1 MLMKDKDILS
11 SKAGEEKKEEI
22 PQKPKINKKNM
33 KSAWGDAFDYYIRG
47 ITEKYLRFYGRATRL
62 EFFGFVVANCVMFFV
77 MYLLGVYINNSM
89 IAYYYLGAVSI
100 PSVGVLVRR
109 FHDINKKALLFLIL
123 GVVFLL
129 SSIFIGFGALVL
141 ILVWYVFVFK
151 LLLNKS
157 YEGDG
162 LYGAPNDNDE
172 IYDEDNEL
180 IIKKFFNL
188 SLIFSIFIIVMTG
201 LEFDNWKTQN
211 DQKQTINIIK
221 EDVVNMGLAKGL
233 SQKEIDKAL
242 SDMISHLRKI
252 EGQKISEQDLNKLIE
267 KVVDEAKNSSNNQ

>member
-11 SKAGEEKKEEI
+11 SKASEEKKEEI

-62 EFFGFVVANCVMFFV
+62 EFFGFVVANCIMFFV
-77 MYLLGVYINNSM
+77 MYLLGIYINNSM

-109 FHDINKKALLFLIL
+109 FHDINKNALFFLIL
-123 GVVFLL
+123 AVVFLL
-129 SSIFIGFGALVL
+129 SSFFIGFGALVL
-141 ILVWYVFVFK
+141 ISLWFVLVFK
-151 LLLNKS
+151 ILLNKS

-162 LYGAPNDNDE
+162 LYGVPNEDDE

-188 SLIFSIFIIVMTG
+188 SLIFSIFIMIMAG

-211 DQKQTINIIK
+211 DQRQTINIIK
-221 EDVVNMGLAKGL
+221 EDIVNLGLAKGL
-233 SQKEIDKAL
+233 SQKEIDKAQ
-242 SDMISHLRKI
+242 SDMMSNLRKI
-252 EGQKISEQDLNKLIE
+252 QGQKISEQDLNKMIK
-267 KVVDEAKNSSNNQ
+267 KVIDEAKNSSNNQ